1 MLTAETEKSYGGN
14 RRMTSLGKQS
24 QLPAAPGGSRPGG
37 RGAWRAIVRNK
48 ANLALGVRKWAH
60 RQARRPRPRADCAK
74 RSQLPGG
81 TRPQGRG
88 TGANVQ
94 NEPNLRLA
102 PWHGHLARE
111 SDIMGR
117 MPMPLYRLAASLR
130 AGFLLPGGRIGVSSA
145 STAGWSDMEVKIES
159 LLEGAKR
166 ASGTVVIV
174 DVFRAFTTAAVA
186 LARGAER
193 IVMVAEIDEA
203 LRLRNQGVGDVCVGE
218 VNGIK
223 PEGFDFGNSPHE
235 MTQASLQ
242 GKVVIQSTRAGT
254 TGAAAATQAKAVYAG
269 AFVVAEA
276 TAEAIRRDNP
286 PQVTIVAMGWNA
298 RVRTDEDE
306 LCALYLR
313 NLLQGR
319 RPDPGVVR
327 KLVLASGEAA
337 KFGDPKQP
345 HFHREDLEI
354 ALEIDKYDFA
364 IRVVKEDGF
373 LVARRHG

>member
-1 MLTAETEKSYGGN
+1 MAAN
-14 RRMTSLGKQS
+14 RRNEKELWRKQTDDGSLKTK
-24 QLPAAPGGSRPGG
+24 P
-37 RGAWRAIVRNK
+37 IF
-48 ANLALGVRKWAH
+48 
-60 RQARRPRPRADCAK
+60 
-74 RSQLPGG
+74 
-81 TRPQGRG
+81 PQGRWRAQPQIG
-88 TGANVQ
+88 LCKTKPIRWSGSVPSRSRWREFGPCPRGAGV
-94 NEPNLRLA
+94 PARLRKTSC
-102 PWHGHLARE
+102 GDARPTK
-111 SDIMGR
+111 R
-117 MPMPLYRLAASLR
+117 RLVASLR
-130 AGFLLPGGRIGVSSA
+130 TGFLLP
-145 STAGWSDMEVKIES
+145 AGWAGVFSAVKAEWSAMEIKIES
-159 LLEGAKR
+159 LLEGAGR
-166 ASGTVVIV
+166 AQGTVVIV

-193 IVMVAEIDEA
+193 IIMVPGIEEA
-203 LRLRNQGVGDVCVGE
+203 LRLRDQGVGAVCVGE

-235 MTQASLQ
+235 MMQASLA

-254 TGAAAATQAKAVYAG
+254 TGVAAATQAEAVYAG
-269 AFVVAEA
+269 AFVVAAA
-276 TAEAIRRDNP
+276 TAEALRRDGP

-319 RPDPGVVR
+319 RPDPEAVR
-327 KLVLASGEAA
+327 KLVRAGGEAT
-337 KFGDPKQP
+337 KFGDPQQP

-354 ALEIDKYDFA
+354 ALEINKYDFA

>member
-1 MLTAETEKSYGGN
+1 
-14 RRMTSLGKQS
+14 
-24 QLPAAPGGSRPGG
+24 
-37 RGAWRAIVRNK
+37 
-48 ANLALGVRKWAH
+48 
-60 RQARRPRPRADCAK
+60 
-74 RSQLPGG
+74 
-81 TRPQGRG
+81 
-88 TGANVQ
+88 
-94 NEPNLRLA
+94 
-102 PWHGHLARE
+102 
-111 SDIMGR
+111 
-117 MPMPLYRLAASLR
+117 
-130 AGFLLPGGRIGVSSA
+130 
-145 STAGWSDMEVKIES
+145 MEVRVES

-166 ASGTVVIV
+166 ANGTVVIV

-186 LARGAER
+186 LARGAQR
-193 IVMVAEIDEA
+193 IIMVPGIEEA
-203 LRLRNQGVGDVCVGE
+203 LRLRDQGVGAVCVGE

-235 MTQASLQ
+235 MMQASLR

-254 TGAAAATQAKAVYAG
+254 TGVAVATQAEAVYAG
-269 AFVVAEA
+269 SFVVAQA
-276 TAEAIRRDNP
+276 TAEALRREGP

-319 RPDPGVVR
+319 RPDPEAVR
-327 KLVLASGEAA
+327 KLVRAGGEAA
-337 KFGDPKQP
+337 KFGDPQQP

-354 ALEIDKYDFA
+354 ALEINKYDFA